1 MQVEEILN
9 ELNKIFIHVLDNE
22 SIVLTPQ
29 TVAGDIEDWDS
40 LVHIQF
46 IVAIE
51 KNFRIKFTFD
61 EIQKFNN
68 VGDICL
74 LIQKKLSI

>member
-1 MQVEEILN
+1 METNEILK
-9 ELNKIFIHVLDNE
+9 ELNKIFRDILDNE
-22 SIVLTPQ
+22 KFDLTPE
-29 TVAGDIEDWDS
+29 TVAEDIDDWDS

-51 KNFRIKFTFD
+51 KYFKVKFTFD
-61 EIQKFNN
+61 EIQEFKN

-74 LIQKKLSI
+74 LIQKRSGV